1 MNATKNLKR
10 KCRHDVVF
18 FYLTVDNVRNV
29 VTSANAHH
37 QTLLAQDTRIE
48 QHNKRLRA
56 SSDKVTAAHNN
67 VLAGTNPEV
76 RARAEIKLAQAERV
90 YEKQV
95 SVGQNL
101 IGTGSGKVG
110 IYLPQRDQ

>member
-1 MNATKNLKR
+1 VNATKNLKR

-18 FYLTVDNVRNV
+18 FYLTVDNV

-67 VLAGTNPEV
+67 VLASGTNPEV
-76 RARAEIKLAQAERV
+76 HARAEIKLAQAERV

-110 IYLPQRDQ
+110 IYLPQRDR